1 MCYDNFSL
9 NPDDAFFWMTNTHSK
24 NETERIERQEEH
36 IARLLQKAN
45 RRYRIVSTIE
55 CAVAVV
61 VAVGLFFLAAA
72 VSGVVG

>member
-1 MCYDNFSL
+1 MYYDHFSL

-36 IARLLQKAN
+36 IARLLQAAN
-45 RRYRIVSTIE
+45 RRYRIVATIE
-55 CAVAVV
+55 SVVAVS

-72 VSGVVG
+72 VSGAIG

>member
-1 MCYDNFSL
+1 MYYDHFSL

-24 NETERIERQEEH
+24 NEAERIERQEEH

-45 RRYRIVSTIE
+45 RRYRLVLTIE

-61 VAVGLFFLAAA
+61 VSVGLFFLAAA
-72 VSGVVG
+72 VSGAI